1 MIRSTCPKEGKETGE
16 RIDRNGKLWRH
27 HGKKQWLEKAVFVQS
42 LLWQN
47 TWASSLQRIKGLCW
61 PSLSELNPRCSAPLF
76 LSFRAAEGYGGNH
89 VVELHLIVKGERGG
103 KGGGGGSQSQDKGV
117 YQWVTSS
124 ARSQLLIAH
133 PPVTS
138 QQMSPLRRLVSRDPA
153 VSPSRDQTLKA
164 GAPGC
169 RESSVVKKPWSSL
182 RTRV

>member
-1 MIRSTCPKEGKETGE
+1 MIRSTCPKEGKDRRENRQERETLTPPRQGAVAGE
-16 RIDRNGKLWRH
+16 GSLCASHI
-27 HGKKQWLEKAVFVQS
+27 S

-61 PSLSELNPRCSAPLF
+61 PSLSELSPRCSAPLF
-76 LSFRAAEGYGGNH
+76 LSFGAAEGYGGNH

-124 ARSQLLIAH
+124 ARSQLQIAH

-138 QQMSPLRRLVSRDPA
+138 QQMSLLRRLVSRDPA
-153 VSPSRDQTLKA
+153 VTPSRDQTLKA

-169 RESSVVKKPWSSL
+169 RESSVV
-182 RTRV
+182 